1 MLQEYTSAKTS
12 LKQVPAG
19 FKIVD
24 KYFTWY
30 QGTVNLDIGGGK
42 YDLMTNALK
51 EKGVT
56 NLVYD
61 PYNRSVVHNVKIVFK
76 ISEMSVDTVTIF
88 NVLNVIKEHEMQIN
102 VLNLALEAVRDDG
115 MLFVRSTYKNP
126 AKQSGVTKSGTF
138 QHYLTQQDYLEMV
151 KEVFPGAKLKYGI
164 IFAHK

>member
-61 PYNRSVVHNVKIVFK
+61 PYNRSVVHNVKIVYK

-88 NVLNVIKEHEMQIN
+88 NVLNVIKEHDIQMDVIK
-102 VLNLALEAVRDDG
+102 LAYNSLKKGG
-115 MLFVRSTYKNP
+115 MVFVRSTYKNP

-151 KEVFPGAKLKYGI
+151 KEVFPKAKLKYGI